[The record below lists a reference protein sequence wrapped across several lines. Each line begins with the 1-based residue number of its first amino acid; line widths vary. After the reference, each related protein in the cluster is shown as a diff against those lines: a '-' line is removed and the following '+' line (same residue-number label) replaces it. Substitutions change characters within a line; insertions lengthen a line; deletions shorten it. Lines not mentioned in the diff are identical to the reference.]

1 MRYFS
6 YNEYDPDHPD
16 GGYVVTVSE
25 EDIRRDYYEF
35 WYGEM
40 CKKFGKDEVDA
51 KYCFEDCI
59 DDFCIVNWAWEVKDD
74 TIEN

>member
-25 EDIRRDYYEF
+25 EDIRRDYYEY
-35 WYGEM
+35 WYERM
-40 CKKFGKDEVDA
+40 CGKFGKEHVDA
-51 KYCFEDCI
+51 TYSSDDCI
-59 DDFCIVNWAWEVKDD
+59 QDWIVIHWAWEV
-74 TIEN
+74 